1 MSGSNQSSEEHQDGG
16 WSAGWEGALL
26 ERASLVRLQLN
37 RDLNEGA
44 SHVDIWGKSLPDR
57 GVDKVQ
63 WPWEECETRPV
74 WPGRV
79 VREES
84 RGSWRPDHRGPGIE
98 YFPLVPLDPLSPLLY
113 SLGSWRLWTTSTCSL
128 DLWLPMRLGQWESP
142 TRNQR
147 AGVLF
152 TEGHNFYQV
161 TPASSEFPMLF
172 RGGVGMP
179 NASHGC

>member
-1 MSGSNQSSEEHQDGG
+1 MECGVGGRSFRKGLSGKVAVEQRPKWRSKPCGHLGEEPSRQRSWQG
-16 WSAGWEGALL
+16 
-26 ERASLVRLQLN
+26 
-37 RDLNEGA
+37 
-44 SHVDIWGKSLPDR
+44 
-57 GVDKVQ
+57 Q